1 MDHIQEMYIMS
12 LLVVEFVCVHPDVSA
27 GVALMIESAS
37 GRALFGNLSLPRSR
51 DLIPLSIPGYALYSA
66 NGATDP

>member
-1 MDHIQEMYIMS
+1 MS

-51 DLIPLSIPGYALYSA
+51 DLISKHSRLCPLLC
-66 NGATDP
+66 